1 MNEDSEGHVVDKA
14 ILYTLRGCPTC
25 EKARRGLSQR
35 GVQFEERLVDDNPA
49 WWKEAVALAAT
60 VPILV
65 WNDRVEVGWEGE
77 AG

>member
-1 MNEDSEGHVVDKA
+1 VDKA

-25 EKARRGLSQR
+25 EKAKRGLNQR
-35 GVQFEERLVDDNPA
+35 GVQFEERMVDDNPV

-65 WNDRVEVGWEGE
+65 SDGGVEVGWQGE

>member
-1 MNEDSEGHVVDKA
+1 VDKA

-25 EKARRGLSQR
+25 EKAKRGLHER
-35 GVQFEERLVDDNPA
+35 GVQFEERMVDDNPA
-49 WWKEAVALAAT
+49 WWKEAVALAVT

-65 WNDRVEVGWEGE
+65 QDDRVEVGWEGE

>member
-1 MNEDSEGHVVDKA
+1 VDKA

-25 EKARRGLSQR
+25 EKAKRGLSQR
-35 GVQFEERLVDDNPA
+35 GVQFEERMVDDNPA

-65 WNDRVEVGWEGE
+65 SDGRVEVGWQGE
-77 AG
+77 VG

>member
-1 MNEDSEGHVVDKA
+1 VDTA

-25 EKARRGLSQR
+25 EKAKRGLSER
-35 GVQFEERLVDDNPA
+35 GVQFEERLVDDNAA

-65 WNDRVEVGWEGE
+65 QDGRVEVGWEGE

>member
-1 MNEDSEGHVVDKA
+1 LEFGRHLVDKA

-25 EKARRGLSQR
+25 EKAKRGLSQR
-35 GVQFEERLVDDNPA
+35 GVQFEERLVNDNPA

-65 WNDRVEVGWEGE
+65 WGDRVEVGWEGE

>member
-1 MNEDSEGHVVDKA
+1 VDKA
-14 ILYTLRGCPTC
+14 ILYTLRDCPTC
-25 EKARRGLSQR
+25 AKAKKGLTQR
-35 GVQFEERLVDDNPA
+35 GVEFEERLVDDNPA

-65 WNDRVEVGWEGE
+65 QDGRVDVGWEGE

>member
-1 MNEDSEGHVVDKA
+1 MDKA

-25 EKARRGLSQR
+25 EKAKRGLSQR
-35 GVQFEERLVDDNPA
+35 GVQFEERMVDDNPA

-65 WNDRVEVGWEGE
+65 SDGRVEVGWQGE

>member
-1 MNEDSEGHVVDKA
+1 VERA

-25 EKARRGLSQR
+25 EKAKRGLSQR
-35 GVQFEERLVDDNPA
+35 GVEFEERLVDDNPV
-49 WWKEAVALAAT
+49 WRKEAVALAAT

-65 WNDRVEVGWEGE
+65 ADGRVEVGWEGE

>member
-1 MNEDSEGHVVDKA
+1 MERA

-25 EKARRGLSQR
+25 DKAKRGLSQR
-35 GVQFEERLVDDNPA
+35 GIEFEERLVDDNPA

-65 WNDRVEVGWEGE
+65 SGGRVEVGWQGE

>member
-1 MNEDSEGHVVDKA
+1 MERA
-14 ILYTLRGCPTC
+14 ILYTLRSCPTC
-25 EKARRGLSQR
+25 DKAKRGLSQR
-35 GVQFEERLVDDNPA
+35 GVEFEERLVDDNPA

-65 WNDRVEVGWEGE
+65 SGGRVEVGWQGE

>member
-1 MNEDSEGHVVDKA
+1 MDKA

-25 EKARRGLSQR
+25 EKAKRGLSQR
-35 GVQFEERLVDDNPA
+35 GVQFEERMVDDNPA

-65 WNDRVEVGWEGE
+65 SDGRVEVGWQGE
-77 AG
+77 VG

>member
-1 MNEDSEGHVVDKA
+1 MEKA
-14 ILYTLRGCPTC
+14 ILYTLRDCPTC
-25 EKARRGLSQR
+25 EKARKGLSRR
-35 GVQFEERLVDDNPA
+35 GVSFEERVVDDNPT

-65 WNDRVEVGWEGE
+65 SDGHVEVGWEGE

>member
-1 MNEDSEGHVVDKA
+1 MDKA
-14 ILYTLRGCPTC
+14 ILYTLRDCPTC
-25 EKARRGLSQR
+25 AKAKRGLNQR
-35 GVQFEERLVDDNPA
+35 GVAFEERIVDENPA

-65 WNDRVEVGWEGE
+65 WDSRVEVGWEGE

>member
-1 MNEDSEGHVVDKA
+1 MEKA
-14 ILYTLRGCPTC
+14 ILYTLRDCPTC
-25 EKARRGLSQR
+25 EKARKGLSRR
-35 GVQFEERLVDDNPA
+35 GVSFEERVVDDNPT

-65 WNDRVEVGWEGE
+65 SDGRVEVGWEGE

>member
-1 MNEDSEGHVVDKA
+1 MADKA

-25 EKARRGLSQR
+25 EKAKRGLSQR
-35 GVQFEERLVDDNPA
+35 GVDFEERLVDDNPA

-65 WNDRVEVGWEGE
+65 TDGRVEIGWQGEVG
-77 AG
+77 

>member
-1 MNEDSEGHVVDKA
+1 MEKA
-14 ILYTLRGCPTC
+14 IFYTLRDCPTC
-25 EKARRGLSQR
+25 AKARRGLTQR
-35 GVQFEERLVDDNPA
+35 GVQFEERVVDDNPT

-65 WNDRVEVGWEGE
+65 SDGHVEVGWEGE

>member
-1 MNEDSEGHVVDKA
+1 MDTA

-25 EKARRGLSQR
+25 EKAKRGLSER
-35 GVQFEERLVDDNPA
+35 GVQFEERLVDDNAA

-65 WNDRVEVGWEGE
+65 QDGRVEVGWEGE

>member
-1 MNEDSEGHVVDKA
+1 VVEKT

-25 EKARRGLSQR
+25 DKAKRGLTQR
-35 GVQFEERLVDDNPA
+35 GVEFEERLVDQNSA

-65 WNDRVEVGWEGE
+65 QDGRVEVGWQGE

>member
-1 MNEDSEGHVVDKA
+1 MDKA

-25 EKARRGLSQR
+25 EKARSGLTQR

-65 WNDRVEVGWEGE
+65 RDGRVEVGWEGE

>member
-1 MNEDSEGHVVDKA
+1 MDKA

-25 EKARRGLSQR
+25 EKARRSLTQR
-35 GVQFEERLVDDNPA
+35 GVQFEERLVDGNPA

-65 WNDRVEVGWEGE
+65 RDGRVEVGWEGE

>member
-1 MNEDSEGHVVDKA
+1 VERA

-25 EKARRGLSQR
+25 EKAKRGLSQR
-35 GVQFEERLVDDNPA
+35 GVEFEERLVDDNPV

-65 WNDRVEVGWEGE
+65 ADGRVEVGWQGE
-77 AG
+77 VG

>member
-1 MNEDSEGHVVDKA
+1 MVDKA

-25 EKARRGLSQR
+25 EKAKRGLTQR

-60 VPILV
+60 VPIFV
-65 WNDRVEVGWEGE
+65 SEGRVEVGWQGE
-77 AG
+77 VG